1 MRRFAYLAAFV
12 FVLASAPR
20 AVAGTVLVGDVHVE
34 RTSSALKTQ
43 YARAFSF
50 KAVASGTSTAMDVW
64 VEPRNDARFI
74 QLGLYSNRSGRP
86 AKLLDKGSTSSVIK
100 NAWNR
105 VTLTGAKVTQGTKYW
120 LAILGKGS
128 VGYANRSSHQCVAV
142 RSSSKRATLPAKFVS
157 KRGSDNRC
165 ASIYATTGTLL
176 SAGWWPAWE
185 QVPFSTIP
193 WSALTQLI
201 MFSDT
206 TATTAPFLNTTIHG
220 MTAAMQRQFVPLVH
234 HHGDTAILSI
244 GGSDDQG
251 WSTACDPANRSTFIS
266 SVIGQMRRY
275 GYDGVELDIEQGSWI
290 GGAGFNDCVRGFH
303 AALKATTTNAGRAPI
318 LSLDEDPSW
327 ESPDIPAVAQYLD
340 QINLMGY
347 NDTCVNGCAQV
358 SHSLSTLTSHGVPAS
373 KLVDGIGLDPG
384 MPDATNPS
392 DCGAKAKY
400 LSSSTTVKGVA
411 EWSVQDDFL
420 NNDGKGPCFN
430 ALAPYV
436 R

>member
-1 MRRFAYLAAFV
+1 MC
-12 FVLASAPR
+12 
-20 AVAGTVLVGDVHVE
+20 
-34 RTSSALKTQ
+34 SSDL
-43 YARAFSF
+43 
-50 KAVASGTSTAMDVW
+50 
-64 VEPRNDARFI
+64 
-74 QLGLYSNRSGRP
+74 
-86 AKLLDKGSTSSVIK
+86 
-100 NAWNR
+100 
-105 VTLTGAKVTQGTKYW
+105 
-120 LAILGKGS
+120 
-128 VGYANRSSHQCVAV
+128 
-142 RSSSKRATLPAKFVS
+142 
-157 KRGSDNRC
+157 
-165 ASIYATTGTLL
+165 
-176 SAGWWPAWE
+176 AWE
-185 QVPFSTIP
+185 QVPFSSIR
-193 WSALTQLI
+193 WSALTQLV

-220 MTAAMQRQFVPLVH
+220 MSAAMQRQFVPLVH

-251 WSTACDPANRSTFIS
+251 WSTACDSGNRSRFIS
-266 SVIGQMRRY
+266 SVVKQMHRY

-290 GGAGFNDCVRGFH
+290 GGADFDACVRGFYD
-303 AALKATTTNAGRAPI
+303 ALKATRTKDGRPPI

-347 NDTCVNGCAQV
+347 NDTCANGCAQV
-358 SHSLSTLTSHGVPAS
+358 ANSLSTLTDAGVPAS

-400 LSSSTTVKGVA
+400 LASSTSVKGVA

-420 NNDGKGPCFN
+420 NNDGKDPCLK